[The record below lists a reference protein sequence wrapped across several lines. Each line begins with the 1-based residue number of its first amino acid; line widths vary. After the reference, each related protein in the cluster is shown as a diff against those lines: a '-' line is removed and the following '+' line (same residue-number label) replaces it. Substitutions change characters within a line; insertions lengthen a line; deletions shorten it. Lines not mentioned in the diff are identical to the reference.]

1 MICDN
6 INMNK
11 SKMILNVNKTNIYTF
26 KFEGYFLKILKKK
39 FKNFLFI
46 FIFFFVIRKKNNIFF
61 MII

>member
-26 KFEGYFLKILKKK
+26 KFEGYFLKIPKKK
-39 FKNFLFI
+39 FKSFYSFSSSSSSSEKKTISFL
-46 FIFFFVIRKKNNIFF
+46 
-61 MII
+61 

>member
-26 KFEGYFLKILKKK
+26 KFEGYFLKIP
-39 FKNFLFI
+39 
-46 FIFFFVIRKKNNIFF
+46 KKNLKIFYSF
-61 MII
+61 SSSSSSSEKKTISFL